1 MWATFRATDD
11 IEATELILMTTAT
24 GSLQLTGWD
33 EAPYATLESGGKLTK
48 ASVTGTFSGELAGQ
62 ATVEWLM
69 AYADDDHATF
79 VGVQRLVGELG
90 GRSGEFTV
98 TMTGSY
104 EGGEARAT
112 WTVVPGTGSGE
123 LAGITGDG
131 QFVAASGGEASGT
144 LTYALA
150 GG

>member
-1 MWATFRATDD
+1 MGIVAVTKCIRATEM
-11 IEATELILMTTAT
+11 IPMTTAS
-24 GSLQLTGWD
+24 GSFQVTGWD
-33 EAPYATLESGGKLTK
+33 EQPYASLPSGGKLTK
-48 ASVTGTFSGELAGQ
+48 ASVTGTFTGEIAGD

-69 AYADDDHATF
+69 AYADDAHATF
-79 VGVQRLVGELG
+79 VGVQRLVGELA

-104 EGGEARAT
+104 DGGVARAS
-112 WTVVPGTGSGE
+112 WTVVPGTGSGG

-131 QFVAASGGEASGT
+131 QFVAPSGGEASGS

-150 GG
+150 DG